1 MSKSLKIT
9 LVKSVVGFSQ
19 RQRNT
24 VKALGLGKIDSKVVH
39 DDNPQI
45 RGMVNSIRHLLS
57 VEEIDN

>member
-1 MSKSLKIT
+1 M
-9 LVKSVVGFSQ
+9 KSVVGVSQ